1 MDGPGPTHPA
11 VRIEG
16 RGPPRV
22 GGRRCIDIDIDTDV
36 YVERRRK
43 IEKEQIADGGIDGI
57 VLGDIPV
64 QLARGGVGILLLLRS
79 RRAARVDGALRA
91 LPRVHSRGCDVY
103 AAATATKNAAAR
115 RAALHGAFC

>member
-22 GGRRCIDIDIDTDV
+22 GGRRCIDVDIDTDV

-43 IEKEQIADGGIDGI
+43 IEEEQIADGGIDGT

-64 QLARGGVGILLLLRS
+64 QLARGGFGVLLLLRS

-91 LPRVHSRGCDVY
+91 LSRVHNRGCVVHAAV
-103 AAATATKNAAAR
+103 AAAANAAAR